1 MKFGRMDARITIQRA
16 TVVTNDYGERV
27 PTWATLATV
36 WADVIWREGSGAER
50 IASDQ
55 ILSKQPVHFLIRYS
69 TTVSS
74 VSAKDRCLMG
84 ANPTKTKMSRKLAAM
99 TVRRLTATCAE
110 EK

>member
-16 TVVTNDYGERV
+16 TVVTNDYGESV

-74 VSAKDRCLMG
+74 VSAKDRVAYGGKSYEIETIQEIGRNDGL
-84 ANPTKTKMSRKLAAM
+84 
-99 TVRRLTATCAE
+99 RLTCTLRE
-110 EK
+110 

>member
-36 WADVIWREGSGAER
+36 WADIIWREGSGAER

-74 VSAKDRCLMG
+74 VSAKDRVSYGGKSYEIETIQEIGRNDGL
-84 ANPTKTKMSRKLAAM
+84 
-99 TVRRLTATCAE
+99 RLTCTLRE
-110 EK
+110 

>member
-74 VSAKDRCLMG
+74 VSAKDRVSYGSKSYEIETIQEIGRNDGL
-84 ANPTKTKMSRKLAAM
+84 
-99 TVRRLTATCAE
+99 RLTCTLRE
-110 EK
+110 